1 MVKLQIIVPVRG
13 LSWAEIERELRA
25 CFEVCPPHAVTIDYD
40 ADDRPVVLTL
50 RRNTGTGA
58 PVAESAA

>member
-25 CFEVCPPHAVTIDYD
+25 CFEVCPPHAVTIDFRM
-40 ADDRPVVLTL
+40 APRCNASRTQP
-50 RRNTGTGA
+50 RRRG
-58 PVAESAA
+58 